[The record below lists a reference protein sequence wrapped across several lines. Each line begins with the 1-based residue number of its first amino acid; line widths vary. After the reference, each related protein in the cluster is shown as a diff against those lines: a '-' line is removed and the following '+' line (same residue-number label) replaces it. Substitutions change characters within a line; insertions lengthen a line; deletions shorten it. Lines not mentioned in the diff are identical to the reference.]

1 MRYLQTVCLLVTVA
15 SLTRAAEPFELRDG
29 DRVVLLGSTLI
40 EREQRYGYW
49 ETLLT
54 TRNPDRAITFR
65 NLGWSGDTVFGDA
78 QARFGGPADGFKHR
92 QTHLNALRPTVILV
106 AFGTNESFEGEAG
119 LPKFL
124 KGLDTLLDSLAP
136 TKARIVLVAPPRQEK
151 LAFPLPDPAA
161 QNKNLELYRDE
172 LKKVAEKR
180 NIAFLDLFSL
190 KSGTHLTDNGLHLTP
205 YGYWRSA
212 FAVEQ
217 GLSMPAKD
225 WRMEV
230 QANGTLI
237 KQEGTKYGEE
247 LPKNESALRFSLIDA
262 VLPAAPMPPLEK
274 GRSEGPG
281 EGKGEGTPPLGRGRV
296 FRVKGLT
303 AGNYVLNI
311 DGKPAATADAKE
323 WDAGVTLTHGPE
335 FDQAEKLRALII
347 DKNQLYFH
355 RWRPQNETYL
365 FGFRKHEQGQN
376 AKEVPEFEPL
386 VEKREAE
393 IAKLRVPVAHTYEL
407 VPVKV
412 K

>member
-1 MRYLQTVCLLVTVA
+1 VRIALTFILLTTLVP
-15 SLTRAAEPFELRDG
+15 LTRAAEPFDLRDG

-49 ETLLT
+49 ETMLT
-54 TRNPDRAITFR
+54 TRFPGVTFR

-92 QTHLNALRPTVILV
+92 QTHLNALKPTVILV
-106 AFGTNESFEGEAG
+106 AFGTNESFEVEAG

-136 TKARIVLVAPPRQEK
+136 TKARIVLVAPTRQEN
-151 LAFPLPDPAA
+151 LGAPLPDPAK

-172 LKKVAEKR
+172 LKKVADKR
-180 NIAFLDLFSL
+180 GFAFVDLFGL
-190 KSGTHLTDNGLHLTP
+190 IDDGMKTKTPLTDNGLHYTAF
-205 YGYWRSA
+205 GYWRSA
-212 FAVEQ
+212 FAVEK
-217 GLSMPAKD
+217 GLGLAARP
-225 WRMEV
+225 WLMEV

-247 LPKNESALRFSLIDA
+247 LPKNDSALRFALIDA
-262 VLPAAPMPPLEK
+262 VLPPPPGPAISPLPAGER
-274 GRSEGPG
+274 GRGEGP
-281 EGKGEGTPPLGRGRV
+281 THARV
-296 FRVKGLT
+296 FRVKGLA
-303 AGNYVLNI
+303 AGKYALNI

-323 WDAGVTLTHGPE
+323 WETGVPLTRGPE
-335 FDQAEKLRALII
+335 FDQAEKLRALIL

-393 IAKLRVPVAHTYEL
+393 IAKLRVPVVHTYEL
-407 VPVKV
+407 TPVK
-412 K
+412 